1 MLNPPSNKNI
11 AFCGSLTFNRSG
23 VPFSRNVSLGQTMPL
38 VSVACSLPNHR
49 DVLHFSAHT
58 LRRIAPP
65 QTYSIRGR
73 AMQQGRNGQE
83 G

>member
-1 MLNPPSNKNI
+1 
-11 AFCGSLTFNRSG
+11 
-23 VPFSRNVSLGQTMPL
+23 MPL

-73 AMQQGRNGQE
+73 AMQEGRQWSGGLDGAMGQGGTMAHCLARMTDKQPDE
-83 G
+83 ITH